1 MNNEELVFQIQQGID
16 SAKNMEQLYLQNKGL
31 IFSVIKRY
39 RYACQSGYDSVPIIE
54 MDELMH
60 EAYFGLIKAVEGFN
74 PEHGVLFSTYAIPW
88 IRQVVK
94 RFLDGS
100 GKVIRVPVH
109 TQEKVYRYNQI
120 TSHYLQNFNR
130 EPSVQEYARWLY
142 ISEQA
147 VMQLQRFMFRDKV
160 KSLDV
165 PVAGGEEEN
174 INYTDTVASD
184 TDLEGDVIEKVS
196 QEQLQAEL
204 WDIIGQILKDERKVQ
219 ILRLKFEQNLS
230 LRDIGKVYHVTGPA
244 IDCLIRNSLKLIK
257 RNARIRRLAIEL
269 NLWDADKPFSANRVK
284 LWCDCGRYSS
294 LDKKEMQYAVR
305 MGWVHNT
312 TKKPL
317 GSVRL
322 VGAPR

>member
-1 MNNEELVFQIQQGID
+1 MSNEELVFQIQQGID
-16 SAKNMEQLYLQNKGL
+16 TARNMEQLYLQNKGL
-31 IFSVIKRY
+31 IFSVVKRY

-74 PEHGVLFSTYAIPW
+74 PEQGTVFSTYAIPW

-147 VMQLQRFMFRDKV
+147 VMDLQRFMFQNNVR
-160 KSLDV
+160 SLDA
-165 PVAGGEEEN
+165 PIAIGEEED

-184 TDLEGDVIEKVS
+184 IDLEGDVIERVS
-196 QEQLQAEL
+196 QEQLQDEL
-204 WDIIGQILKDERKVQ
+204 WDLVSQVLKSNTMIRILHFRFIDKLTLDAIGERM
-219 ILRLKFEQNLS
+219 N
-230 LRDIGKVYHVTGPA
+230 VTGQA
-244 IDCLIRNSLKLIK
+244 VRQSEKAAFMHLRRNRMIRHLVTEMGI
-257 RNARIRRLAIEL
+257 
-269 NLWDADKPFSANRVK
+269 WDADKPFSANRVK

-294 LDKKEMQYAVR
+294 LDKKEKQYAVR
-305 MGWVHNT
+305 MGWAEPSILM
-312 TKKPL
+312 K
-317 GSVRL
+317 
-322 VGAPR
+322 A

>member
-1 MNNEELVFQIQQGID
+1 MSNEELVNQIQRGID
-16 SAKNMEQLYLQNKGL
+16 PAKNMEQLYVQNKGL

-39 RYACQSGYDSVPIIE
+39 RYACQSGYGSVSIIE

-120 TSHYLQNFNR
+120 TSHFLQNFNR

-147 VMQLQRFMFRDKV
+147 VMDLQRFMFQGNV
-160 KSLDV
+160 KSLDA
-165 PVAGGEEEN
+165 PIAIGEEED

-184 TDLEGDVIEKVS
+184 IDLEGDVIERVS

-230 LRDIGKVYHVTGPA
+230 LRDIGRVYHVTGPA
-244 IDCLIRNSLKLIK
+244 IDCLIRNSLRLIK
-257 RNARIRRLAIEL
+257 RNAKVRRIAIEMG
-269 NLWDADKPFSANRVK
+269 LWDNGKPFSANMIRRRCK
-284 LWCDCGRYSS
+284 HGSYQY
-294 LDKKEMQYAVR
+294 LDKKELDYAR
-305 MGWVHNT
+305 RIGWVDEE
-312 TKKPL
+312 KL
-317 GSVRL
+317 YG
-322 VGAPR
+322 